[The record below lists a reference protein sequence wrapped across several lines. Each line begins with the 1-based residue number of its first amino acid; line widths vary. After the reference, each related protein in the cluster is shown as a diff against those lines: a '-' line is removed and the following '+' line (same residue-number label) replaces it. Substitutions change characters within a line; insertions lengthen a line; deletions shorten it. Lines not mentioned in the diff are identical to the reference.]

1 MSAQKLED
9 ISKEALAAFEN
20 AKDSQ
25 ALYDLKVKYL
35 GKTGAVSLL
44 MREMKNLS
52 PEERPAF
59 GQKVNEI
66 KGLLETRYEDVER
79 RIKNQELLSKLEKDR
94 IDMTLPGRKPRRGS
108 RHPVEVVL
116 QSVSKIF
123 ANIGYSIRLGP
134 LIEKDFYNFEALN
147 MPKDHPARDMQDTF
161 YVDDTHVLRTHT
173 SPVQIHTMENEKPP
187 IRIIAPGAVFRC
199 DSDVSH
205 IPMFHQ
211 VEGLLVERE
220 VSMGDLKGT
229 LAYFNREFF
238 GPQVKTRFR
247 PSFFPFTEPSAEVD
261 CSCTLCAGKGCRFCS
276 FTGWIEVGGCG
287 LVHPNVL
294 QSAGLDPQEWQGF
307 AFGMGVE
314 RLAAVK
320 YGVEDIRLFPEND
333 IRFLEQ
339 FLS

>member
-1 MSAQKLED
+1 MSSKLEE
-9 ISKEALAAFEN
+9 ISKEALEAF
-20 AKDSQ
+20 AGASDSA
-25 ALYDLKVKYL
+25 ALYELKVKYL
-35 GKTGAVSLL
+35 GKSGPLSAV
-44 MREMKNLS
+44 MREMKNLT
-52 PEERPAF
+52 PAERPAF
-59 GQKVNEI
+59 GAKVNEV
-66 KGLLETRYEDVER
+66 KTGLEAKYEEVER
-79 RIKNQELLSKLEKDR
+79 KIKSRELLSKLESER
-94 IDMTLPGRKPRRGS
+94 VDMTLPGRKVRRGS
-108 RHPVEVVL
+108 LHPVEVVL
-116 QSVSKIF
+116 QDVSAIF
-123 ANIGYSIRLGP
+123 SKIGYSIRLGP

-147 MPKDHPARDMQDTF
+147 IPKDHPARDMQDTF
-161 YVDDTHVLRTHT
+161 YIDESHVLRTHT

-211 VEGLLVERE
+211 VEGLLIEKS
-220 VSMGDLKGT
+220 VSMADLKGT

-238 GPQVKTRFR
+238 GTTVRTRFR

-261 CSCTLCAGKGCRFCS
+261 CSCTLCAGKGCRFCGMS
-276 FTGWIEVGGCG
+276 GWIEVGGCG

-294 QSAGLDPQEWQGF
+294 KAVGLDPNEWQGF

-320 YGVEDIRLFPEND
+320 YGVSDIRLFPEND

-339 FLS
+339 FL

>member
-1 MSAQKLED
+1 MSKLEE
-9 ISKEALAAFEN
+9 ISKEAQEAFAAAQN
-20 AKDSQ
+20 SPS
-25 ALYDLKVKYL
+25 LYELKVKYL
-35 GKTGAVSLL
+35 GKSGALSLL

-59 GQKVNEI
+59 GAKVNEI
-66 KGLLETRYEDVER
+66 KALLEAKYDEVEK
-79 RIKNQELLSKLEKDR
+79 RIKVQELQSKLENER
-94 IDMTLPGRKPRRGS
+94 VDMSLPGRKAKRGS
-108 RHPVEVVL
+108 RHPVEIVL
-116 QSVSKIF
+116 QEVSEIYSK
-123 ANIGYSIRLGP
+123 IGYSVRLGP

-147 MPKDHPARDMQDTF
+147 IPKDHPARDMQDTF
-161 YVDDTHVLRTHT
+161 YIDETHVLRTHT

-199 DSDVSH
+199 DSDISH

-211 VEGLLVERE
+211 VEGLLIEKS
-220 VSMGDLKGT
+220 VSMADLKGT

-238 GPQVKTRFR
+238 GPSVKTRFR

-276 FTGWIEVGGCG
+276 FSGWIEVGGCG

-294 QSAGLDPQEWQGF
+294 KAAGLDPKEWQGF

-320 YGVEDIRLFPEND
+320 YGVSDIRLFPEND

-339 FLS
+339 FT